1 MRHNLKV
8 TLIQPDYFN
17 VWEPLGLGYIASYC
31 RKFRPDVEFKFWN
44 EKFDDALKFDKHI
57 LQSDI
62 IGISATTPTSQ
73 RAINLA
79 RKIKTYY
86 NKRVVLGGWHVTA
99 LKDIPDWSIDQI
111 VVGEGEAGFLNIL
124 NGDTTDI
131 VKGKLMEFNEL
142 PWPDRKLIRN
152 ERTLTLC
159 EEMCGERILSFQSR
173 RGCPMKCAMCGE
185 KNMSHNCIR
194 SRDVVELLDEIV
206 QMSKEYNA
214 TKFKFVDPTWC
225 YPKSYVY
232 TFCKEKIRQ
241 NFTLKWEAMVHAAFL
256 DEDMMTLMKEANCEQ
271 VNVGCESGSQSILND
286 IGKGVTITKVKRVFQ
301 IGKRLGIN
309 MRAFFMIGMPNE
321 SCETITETK
330 EFIRE
335 LQPDVLGVSIF
346 TPYPGTEF
354 YNDSY
359 SHIDWYNCDEYNND
373 FWDTKYIT
381 NEELKKIQKDIMTEF
396 EDKSC
401 WHNKVNDEKTN
412 S

>member
-1 MRHNLKV
+1 
-8 TLIQPDYFN
+8 
-17 VWEPLGLGYIASYC
+17 
-31 RKFRPDVEFKFWN
+31 
-44 EKFDDALKFDKHI
+44 
-57 LQSDI
+57 
-62 IGISATTPTSQ
+62 
-73 RAINLA
+73 
-79 RKIKTYY
+79 
-86 NKRVVLGGWHVTA
+86 
-99 LKDIPDWSIDQI
+99 
-111 VVGEGEAGFLNIL
+111 
-124 NGDTTDI
+124 
-131 VKGKLMEFNEL
+131 
-142 PWPDRKLIRN
+142 
-152 ERTLTLC
+152 
-159 EEMCGERILSFQSR
+159 
-173 RGCPMKCAMCGE
+173 
-185 KNMSHNCIR
+185 
-194 SRDVVELLDEIV
+194 
-206 QMSKEYNA
+206 
-214 TKFKFVDPTWC
+214 
-225 YPKSYVY
+225 
-232 TFCKEKIRQ
+232 
-241 NFTLKWEAMVHAAFL
+241 
-256 DEDMMTLMKEANCEQ
+256 MTLMKEANCEQ

-381 NEELKKIQKDIMTEF
+381 NEGLKKIQKDIMTEF